1 MDKRVIFAVA
11 GAGKTTYIVDL
22 LSGSKRY
29 LIVTYTLANYAN
41 LCDKIAR
48 RFDGMI
54 PENIKVLTYFSFLYE
69 FCYKPY
75 LSDKLNAKG
84 ICFKKNELQFA
95 NKNDDNFF
103 FTKDRYVYSN
113 RLAFLIQK
121 KGQIEN
127 VIGRLEKY
135 FDVFIIDEVQDIA
148 GRDFNFLED
157 LMSADIDMLFVGDYY
172 QHTYDTSYDGNVNK
186 NLFEDRQKYE
196 QRFTAKGF
204 YCDTK
209 SMSGSWRCCPKICKF
224 VTNQLGISI
233 SSNFSEDR
241 ANGEVIYVSDEQTK
255 HEILSNPNII
265 KLHYENGPKFGQD
278 HNNWGKVKG
287 NDNYQDVCVFL
298 NKKTSELYHRNKL
311 VDLPHR
317 TKNKLYVAI
326 TRAHRN
332 VYLVDEQQFT

>member
-113 RLAFLIQK
+113 RLALLIQE
-121 KGQIEN
+121 KGQVKN
-127 VIGRLEKY
+127 VIGRLEKC
-135 FDVFIIDEVQDIA
+135 FDVCIIDEVQDIA

-157 LMSADIDMLFVGDYY
+157 LMSADMDMLFVGDYY

-186 NLFEDRQKYE
+186 NLFKDMPKYA

-204 YCDTK
+204 CCDTS
-209 SMSGSWRCCPKICKF
+209 SMSGSWRCGPKICKF
-224 VTNQLGISI
+224 VSNQLGINI
-233 SSNFSEDR
+233 SSNFSEGR

-255 HEILSNPNII
+255 HDILSNPNII
-265 KLHYENGPKFGQD
+265 KLHYENGPRYGQD

-298 NKKTSELYHRNKL
+298 NKTTSELYHHNKL
-311 VDLPHR
+311 VDLSHR

-332 VYLVDEQQFT
+332 VYLIDEQ